1 MKKQS
6 QPVIHSAEEYGA
18 PTDCCCLCAELR
30 RELLNWL
37 SALEGFQLFLSLEF
51 LERMEGFFSEPV
63 NSTIHEG
70 G

>member
-1 MKKQS
+1 MGLKEKT
-6 QPVIHSAEEYGA
+6 A
-18 PTDCCCLCAELR
+18 PPDCCCLSQELR

-51 LERMEGFFSEPV
+51 MEKMEGFFSEPV